1 MSSMLF
7 EGTDLEEV
15 LAEAKLCLGADMQ
28 VEAANRVRRGGMLGF
43 FATEWYEVWAK
54 PPEVTADPI
63 LALLEREETDEE
75 PFGEMV
81 RNAIAAGRPT
91 AMAGAAPP
99 AAAEAPVLP
108 TAETTGPSLFA
119 RTTENERPVEARYA
133 ETMDEFFGADPW
145 AEPMLE
151 EGLHPDLA
159 SVTATP
165 LAADRRAA
173 TVPAIATAGTST
185 LTLEPA
191 TDTPLAGLATEAT
204 PAAVAL
210 EDAPRGTSVFETT
223 PSTTSGLLWS
233 MLERLE
239 RLPEAPAIPTGPAV
253 VAFVG
258 DAHAAYGA
266 ARRMGGD
273 TGLWNGDI
281 DILTRRT
288 NLDDLPSWLLVNDFD
303 DAAARA
309 ERWRQRGGI
318 APIVIDQS
326 VDAGDRA
333 WAIKA
338 LTAVGAD
345 HVRLVTEAW
354 RLPAEVGELGSRI
367 GGVDVVDLIDVDG
380 AVEPLAM
387 LDLEIPVGT
396 IEGRT
401 ATPDL
406 LAAVWLENRRRG

>member
-7 EGTDLEEV
+7 EGNDLEEV

-28 VEAANRVRRGGMLGF
+28 VEAANRVRRGGVLGF

-54 PPEVTADPI
+54 PPEIEADPI
-63 LALLEREETDEE
+63 LALLEREETEEE

-81 RNAIAAGRPT
+81 RNAIAAGRPA
-91 AMAGAAPP
+91 AMAGAATATPTVTT
-99 AAAEAPVLP
+99 APVLP
-108 TAETTGPSLFA
+108 TAEATSPGLFA
-119 RTTENERPVEARYA
+119 RTPANERPVEARYA

-159 SVTATP
+159 TVTSPLGVDRPGHAAASSGTP
-165 LAADRRAA
+165 
-173 TVPAIATAGTST
+173 TST
-185 LTLEPA
+185 LELA
-191 TDTPLAGLATEAT
+191 TDQPLAGLAAEST

-210 EDAPRGTSVFETT
+210 EDAPRGSSVFETT

-233 MLERLE
+233 MLDRLE
-239 RLPEAPAIPTGPAV
+239 KLPEPPAVPTGPAV
-253 VAFVG
+253 IAFVG
-258 DAHAAYGA
+258 EAHATYAA

-288 NLDDLPSWLLVNDFD
+288 NLDDLPSWLIVNDFD

-354 RLPAEVGELGSRI
+354 RLPAQVGELASRI

-396 IEGRT
+396 VEGRT